1 MRGQKALSSVPLLP
15 LDCAVTRHVF
25 SPALAVVTIGM
36 ADCLHKFSVI
46 HSFEP
51 FTLSVVLLAQR
62 NPDATEPS
70 STRMIL
76 KIYDTRYL
84 RDRKETPNMYLTHRP
99 WIADAERTAAETRAA
114 FARGDFTEDPYDNG
128 DALYEDWPP
137 SDNPP
142 AQARRSALW
151 EEHFYRYMLETYHH
165 ERRAYQALHDLQ
177 GTLIPRFL
185 AEGFFV
191 PPPEDGRSWEP
202 PAIILEYIPSITLGN
217 ISSDLL
223 TPALYLPFVEKVD
236 KLHTY
241 GLAHGDL
248 HADNVLLSPAD
259 NPTRTLIVDWG
270 NAPFREDIEDPTSDK
285 DWKFQ
290 YRMSGDSLRLRHALR
305 EKGFDLPEK
314 SFDE

>member
-1 MRGQKALSSVPLLP
+1 MIFTPGQ
-15 LDCAVTRHVF
+15 
-25 SPALAVVTIGM
+25 VVTIGM

-51 FTLSVVLLAQR
+51 FTLSVVLLARR
-62 NPDATEPS
+62 NPGATEPS

-114 FARGDFTEDPYDNG
+114 FARGDFTEDPYDSG

-165 ERRAYQALHDLQ
+165 ERRAYQGGHPDSSLPRRGLLRSSARRWSIL
-177 GTLIPRFL
+177 GTSCDHP
-185 AEGFFV
+185 
-191 PPPEDGRSWEP
+191 
-202 PAIILEYIPSITLGN
+202 
-217 ISSDLL
+217 
-223 TPALYLPFVEKVD
+223 
-236 KLHTY
+236 
-241 GLAHGDL
+241 
-248 HADNVLLSPAD
+248 
-259 NPTRTLIVDWG
+259 
-270 NAPFREDIEDPTSDK
+270 
-285 DWKFQ
+285 
-290 YRMSGDSLRLRHALR
+290 
-305 EKGFDLPEK
+305 
-314 SFDE
+314 